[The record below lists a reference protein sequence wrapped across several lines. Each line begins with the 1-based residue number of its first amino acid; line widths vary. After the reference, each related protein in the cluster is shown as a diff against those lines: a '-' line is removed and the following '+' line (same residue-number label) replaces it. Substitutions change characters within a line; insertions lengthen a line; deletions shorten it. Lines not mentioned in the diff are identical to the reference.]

1 MAICYNI
8 YSLTSAYLLVLM
20 EQLPVTST
28 LVLVFAIEI
37 YGALQFISQF
47 YNLVTI
53 SILQVS
59 IIHILVSIPKD
70 TFHCY

>member
-8 YSLTSAYLLVLM
+8 YSLTSTYLLVLM

-28 LVLVFAIEI
+28 LVFAIEI
-37 YGALQFISQF
+37 YGALQFISRF
-47 YNLVTI
+47 YTLVTI

-59 IIHILVSIPKD
+59 IIRILVSIPKD

>member
-1 MAICYNI
+1 M
-8 YSLTSAYLLVLM
+8 
-20 EQLPVTST
+20 TST
-28 LVLVFAIEI
+28 LVLVFAIKI